1 MIRKCCVEDIEY
13 LKGIIKKDIFQNVY
27 LYIDTSTYGFE
38 NQDIQTWIISDSEA
52 DTVIVYKYYNS
63 LQIFGISDPSD
74 ENIREICFLIEK
86 NDSQMLSGSVELIR
100 KISCLISEWKKTEG
114 IIMKAGQEAAKVDSE
129 VCKASADECYEIA
142 SLICADEGIGGHY
155 SVALLEEQLQDRMKN
170 WHCQNFVL
178 KENGTIV
185 AHMGTYADVEGLAV
199 LGGLVTAPAA
209 RGQGYGKRVLQSLT
223 AQVIKEQKVPVLYC
237 YEQNVM
243 DWYRHLGWTQVYK
256 CAKLERK

>member
-100 KISCLISEWKKTEG
+100 KISCLLSEWKKSRRHYHESR
-114 IIMKAGQEAAKVDSE
+114 AGS
-129 VCKASADECYEIA
+129 
-142 SLICADEGIGGHY
+142 
-155 SVALLEEQLQDRMKN
+155 
-170 WHCQNFVL
+170 
-178 KENGTIV
+178 
-185 AHMGTYADVEGLAV
+185 
-199 LGGLVTAPAA
+199 
-209 RGQGYGKRVLQSLT
+209 GKS
-223 AQVIKEQKVPVLYC
+223 
-237 YEQNVM
+237 
-243 DWYRHLGWTQVYK
+243 
-256 CAKLERK
+256 

>member
-100 KISCLISEWKKTEG
+100 KISCLLSEWKKTEG

-129 VCKASADECYEIA
+129 VCKASVDECYEIA

-185 AHMGTYADVEGLAV
+185 AHMGTYARCGRSCSFRRTGNGSGSTGTGIRKAC
-199 LGGLVTAPAA
+199 TAKPDGTGDKGAESSSII
-209 RGQGYGKRVLQSLT
+209 LL
-223 AQVIKEQKVPVLYC
+223 
-237 YEQNVM
+237 
-243 DWYRHLGWTQVYK
+243 
-256 CAKLERK
+256 